1 MSATPA
7 TPVERRY
14 LERSFSFKVL
24 SETKW
29 RRSVKFRITL
39 LYGEN
44 PMNVQNVQP
53 AATWKERLTAAFPFT
68 LLLVLTVPILVG
80 YVWIVISTF
89 SRSTYGLEPQGR
101 LTLQNWSFLWND
113 PKIWEVTLN
122 TVILSI
128 GQTVSVVFIS
138 ALAGYALSRISF
150 PGRKTFLSLTLILHA
165 FPSVTLL
172 IAIYFVLRWITR
184 VPVVG
189 NDLPVIGGFGYN
201 TIGGV
206 ILVQLA
212 LQLPLGV
219 WLMKGFFDNV
229 SWDMQR
235 AALID
240 GCSHFRAWW
249 QIILPVIR
257 PGVAALAIFSF
268 ITAWGSFLIPYTFIT
283 DQENSVLAAYLRG
296 LMGETAPVSYS
307 TVAAVGLFQ
316 LIPVMIFFIFTQ
328 EYLMNIFAG
337 GSKGGI

>member
-1 MSATPA
+1 
-7 TPVERRY
+7 
-14 LERSFSFKVL
+14 
-24 SETKW
+24 
-29 RRSVKFRITL
+29 
-39 LYGEN
+39 
-44 PMNVQNVQP
+44 MN
-53 AATWKERLTAAFPFT
+53 ADRATWKERLNAAIPITALAILT
-68 LLLVLTVPILVG
+68 LPLVIG
-80 YVWIVISTF
+80 YIWIFISTF
-89 SRSTYGLEPQGR
+89 SRTTYGLEPQGR
-101 LTLQNWSFLWND
+101 LTLENWSFLWKD
-113 PKIWEVTLN
+113 SRIWDVTLN
-122 TVILSI
+122 TIILSV
-128 GQTVSVVFIS
+128 GQTVGVVALS
-138 ALAGYALSRISF
+138 ALAGYALSRLSF
-150 PGRKTFLSLTLILHA
+150 PGRKTFLAMTLILHS
-165 FPSVTLL
+165 FPAVTLL

-184 VPVVG
+184 IPILG
-189 NDLPVIGGFGYN
+189 NDLPIIGGFGYN
-201 TIGGV
+201 TLGGV

-268 ITAWGSFLIPYTFIT
+268 VTGWGSFLIPYTFIT

-296 LMGETAPVSYS
+296 LMGETAPVSYG

-328 EYLMNIFAG
+328 EYLMNIFSG
-337 GSKGGI
+337 GSKGGT